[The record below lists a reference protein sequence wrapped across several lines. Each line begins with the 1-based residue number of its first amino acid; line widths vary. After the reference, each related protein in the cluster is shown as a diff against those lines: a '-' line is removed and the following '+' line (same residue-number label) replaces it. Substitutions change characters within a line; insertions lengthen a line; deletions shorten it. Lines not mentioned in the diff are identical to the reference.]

1 MTRRR
6 SCLAIVAIL
15 VFTAAP
21 VACATAQDRGIADFP
36 KLNAD
41 TDWPWWRGPNRNGKS
56 LSSSAPT
63 TFAETDAVWK
73 VSVPGRGH
81 ASPIV
86 VGERVYLATADE
98 RQKIHSVS
106 AFERATGKSA
116 WAVEINKGG
125 FPAKNHPKNTEAS
138 PTLACDGE
146 RLYGAYYHH
155 DKVEAVAVDLNGKIA
170 WKQLVCPFRPR
181 TFEYGYGPSPILYG
195 DTVIISAEYDGSS
208 FITALDRKSGKP
220 AWKIKRSPMISF
232 STPMIAHVAGRDQLL
247 ISGAMKVS
255 SYDPQN
261 GKLIWAV
268 DGTTAATCG
277 TMVWDGDVVFAS
289 GGFPKAETLAVK
301 ADGSGQILWQ
311 NNQKCY
317 EQSMLA
323 HDGHL
328 YGLTDGGVMFCWRGS
343 DGREMWK
350 ERLKGPVSASPV
362 LADGNIYWANELGT
376 LYVFKATPERFDLV
390 AQNQIGNDSFAS
402 PAICGGQVFLRVAE
416 TSGQGRQEYLYCFG
430 KK

>member
-1 MTRRR
+1 MRH
-6 SCLAIVAIL
+6 
-15 VFTAAP
+15 
-21 VACATAQDRGIADFP
+21 Q
-36 KLNAD
+36 
-41 TDWPWWRGPNRNGKS
+41 
-56 LSSSAPT
+56 LSW
-63 TFAETDAVWK
+63 E
-73 VSVPGRGH
+73 
-81 ASPIV
+81 
-86 VGERVYLATADE
+86 
-98 RQKIHSVS
+98 
-106 AFERATGKSA
+106 
-116 WAVEINKGG
+116 
-125 FPAKNHPKNTEAS
+125 
-138 PTLACDGE
+138 
-146 RLYGAYYHH
+146 
-155 DKVEAVAVDLNGKIA
+155 
-170 WKQLVCPFRPR
+170 
-181 TFEYGYGPSPILYG
+181 
-195 DTVIISAEYDGSS
+195 
-208 FITALDRKSGKP
+208 
-220 AWKIKRSPMISF
+220 
-232 STPMIAHVAGRDQLL
+232 IAHVAGRDQLL

-261 GKLIWAV
+261 GKSIWAV

-323 HDGHL
+323 HDGYL

-376 LYVFKATPERFDLV
+376 LYVFNATPERFDPV